1 MTTKTTQD
9 AKTGKQTTE
18 EQLAKAAAPS
28 APATNEN
35 GEKTE
40 FFHDYDKERRL
51 TSQLQDIIYDFGKT
65 VLPAMELLGIHLTS
79 VEQVMKYTD
88 KNELAKAYAEE
99 QVKQEKTENGGHLSK
114 RLQKIIR
121 NSCTAEALGAIADQI
136 YKAQQTGSHWAT
148 KPSPTLQGYM
158 YIDPTDGALSYD
170 VQKVY
175 DECTKY
181 LTNAEKPAYDKL
193 TQISKELNDL
203 TKGKFAIEQ
212 LLQTATVN
220 PDTHETLC
228 VVNPRAPFAELAMM
242 MG

>member
-1 MTTKTTQD
+1 MQTSDSGQEYISISIDNTQAKNKAKETADSFSSIGKSAERAGKRMDD
-9 AKTGKQTTE
+9 AVERLGRQ
-18 EQLAKAAAPS
+18 AAAQ
-28 APATNEN
+28 ARYVA
-35 GEKTE
+35 
-40 FFHDYDKERRL
+40 
-51 TSQLQDIIYDFGKT
+51 
-65 VLPAMELLGIHLTS
+65 EL
-79 VEQVMKYTD
+79 
-88 KNELAKAYAEE
+88 N
-99 QVKQEKTENGGHLSK
+99 KQYS
-114 RLQKIIR
+114 
-121 NSCTAEALGAIADQI
+121 DQI

-193 TQISKELNDL
+193 TQIAKELNDL
-203 TKGKFAIEQ
+203 TKGKFVIEQ